1 MGTTTFSGPV
11 KAGTIELSTG
21 TILGTNVAN
30 VGQVLMAQTFT
41 TGALSG
47 ASGPNETD
55 VVIPA
60 NSQIVDVVIDIA
72 VATTGATTRL
82 NVGDTVGGD
91 TSFVN
96 DFTMA
101 LSPSAVPNEGRR
113 YPTTQAGGALSW
125 ADTGDED
132 VRITRTTSG
141 ASTGGE
147 IRVTVLYQQSIN
159 LVA

>member
-1 MGTTTFSGPV
+1 
-11 KAGTIELSTG
+11 
-21 TILGTNVAN
+21 
-30 VGQVLMAQTFT
+30 MAQTFT
-41 TGALSG
+41 TGSLSSG

-72 VATTGATTRL
+72 VATTGVTTRL

-91 TSFVN
+91 TSFIN

-101 LSPSAVPNEGRR
+101 LSPGVVPNEGRR
-113 YPTTQAGGALSW
+113 YPTTQGGGALAW

-132 VRITRTTSG
+132 VRITWTTTG

-147 IRVTVLYQQSIN
+147 IRVTVLYQQAIN